1 MKAGRSGLHGRAMPL
16 LSAPLGD
23 ANASHTKSVSDLM
36 GAEVLFSRVF
46 DRSEKSSNTIGVIY
60 K

>member
-1 MKAGRSGLHGRAMPL
+1 MPL

-46 DRSEKSSNTIGVIY
+46 DRSEKY
-60 K
+60 Q